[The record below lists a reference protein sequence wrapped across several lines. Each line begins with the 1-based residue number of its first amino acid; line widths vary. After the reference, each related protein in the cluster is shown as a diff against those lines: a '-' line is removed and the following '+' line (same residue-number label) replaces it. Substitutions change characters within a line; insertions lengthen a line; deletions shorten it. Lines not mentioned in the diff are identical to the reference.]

1 MESMQKLRKDETE
14 TKRNLRNQKIKEAM
28 KKSRKVETEEERNL
42 RNQNNMEAMQKLRK
56 DETETK
62 RNLRNQKNM
71 EAMQKSRNNL
81 TELDR
86 LLRFQQETRYGPIFV
101 CSSCDQKMFQ
111 NNVCGMEKSMLE
123 KLQQRN
129 IETFDKVQAGNLQKI
144 QICTQEIGKELRETN
159 IPYICFTCKKHLNQG
174 KVPPMSRANGLEL
187 VDLKD
192 NPDLN
197 LSELEN
203 NLISK
208 RLLFQ
213 KIYQLPRSRMAG
225 CKDRLI
231 NIPINDKDVLNTVE
245 KLPRTPKEAGLLEI
259 KLKRKMEYE
268 NFHKKEF
275 VNPTKIFTALQ
286 FLREKKHPSYLFF
299 EELND
304 YENRCKVSDPL
315 GYDLVFV
322 YEDGIE
328 KIVDIDEYLANLKDD
343 QIVSFVIK
351 KPKETLE
358 VQDTEEVEDI
368 ECMQKDPTRKFQFE
382 YNKSACMVDK
392 FPEAAETD
400 RPSKENE
407 SLSFAPGE
415 GKIPENILMTDNW
428 DIDAFP
434 MKYPDGKN
442 GLHQEKDRKLT
453 DQYHFVQRLRNK
465 DNRFSFDPAYVFA
478 SAAYLENKQLQRNV
492 NVSFNRGKKCTS
504 LLGGT
509 TYSLEDGFSV
519 FDKISNT
526 PSYWKTAK
534 YEMLARLENL
544 GPFQF
549 FFTLSC
555 ADSRWDENFSSIL
568 RSLGVKIKYEFNSE
582 GHEITK
588 VMTKKGEIELRE
600 YLDDHINQSRH
611 EIIRTSIMNAT
622 RNYNHRVKAFIKNIV
637 MDKSNP
643 MAVKYYS
650 TKVEFQGRGAGHNHG
665 TLWVDLKKMETYFN
679 QDNGN
684 WAAFE
689 DLFDNKQYTEHEIA
703 KLRNDLKIMLEQKY
717 SEENLVKPD
726 PKLVDEKI
734 KKSVAKL
741 HEIFTLHDE
750 KPSDYNEN
758 SFLSRFPLHGLTSTF
773 RKFQTRERLLPHE
786 EKAII
791 NFVNRFTTC
800 TLNPASIAGMTR
812 DKTLKEQSLKV
823 VNIVKCANIHH
834 HTKTCRKYDI
844 TCRFKFGKFP
854 IWKTLISKPSQ
865 LLDSKQ
871 QENMPDYKALLKKVR
886 NILDNDEII
895 QSVLSQYPDKELECR
910 KYYETNRE

>member
-1 MESMQKLRKDETE
+1 MTLDEIKKIPPKLRKTEEIKRYKHLLYIKKKANETE
-14 TKRNLRNQKIKEAM
+14 TETIIKKQRNTEAKKNKRKAETEEDSSLRKSKNKEAMNKSRNVETEEEKNVKNQKNKEAM
-28 KKSRKVETEEERNL
+28 KKSRKLETEEERNL
-42 RNQNNMEAMQKLRK
+42 RNQNNMEAKQKLRK

-101 CSSCDQKMFQ
+101 CSSCDQKLFQ

-123 KLQQRN
+123 TLQQRN
-129 IETFDKVQAGNLQKI
+129 IETFDKVLARNLQKI

-275 VNPTKIFTALQ
+275 VNPTKIFAALQ

-351 KPKETLE
+351 KPMETLE

-392 FPEAAETD
+392 FPEAEKLID
-400 RPSKENE
+400 HPKKM
-407 SLSFAPGE
+407 SL
-415 GKIPENILMTDNW
+415 
-428 DIDAFP
+428 
-434 MKYPDGKN
+434 YH
-442 GLHQEKDRKLT
+442 LHQE
-453 DQYHFVQRLRNK
+453 
-465 DNRFSFDPAYVFA
+465 
-478 SAAYLENKQLQRNV
+478 
-492 NVSFNRGKKCTS
+492 RGK
-504 LLGGT
+504 
-509 TYSLEDGFSV
+509 Y
-519 FDKISNT
+519 
-526 PSYWKTAK
+526 
-534 YEMLARLENL
+534 
-544 GPFQF
+544 
-549 FFTLSC
+549 
-555 ADSRWDENFSSIL
+555 
-568 RSLGVKIKYEFNSE
+568 
-582 GHEITK
+582 
-588 VMTKKGEIELRE
+588 
-600 YLDDHINQSRH
+600 
-611 EIIRTSIMNAT
+611 
-622 RNYNHRVKAFIKNIV
+622 
-637 MDKSNP
+637 
-643 MAVKYYS
+643 
-650 TKVEFQGRGAGHNHG
+650 
-665 TLWVDLKKMETYFN
+665 
-679 QDNGN
+679 
-684 WAAFE
+684 
-689 DLFDNKQYTEHEIA
+689 
-703 KLRNDLKIMLEQKY
+703 LKI
-717 SEENLVKPD
+717 
-726 PKLVDEKI
+726 
-734 KKSVAKL
+734 
-741 HEIFTLHDE
+741 F
-750 KPSDYNEN
+750 
-758 SFLSRFPLHGLTSTF
+758 
-773 RKFQTRERLLPHE
+773 
-786 EKAII
+786 
-791 NFVNRFTTC
+791 
-800 TLNPASIAGMTR
+800 
-812 DKTLKEQSLKV
+812 
-823 VNIVKCANIHH
+823 
-834 HTKTCRKYDI
+834 
-844 TCRFKFGKFP
+844 
-854 IWKTLISKPSQ
+854 
-865 LLDSKQ
+865 
-871 QENMPDYKALLKKVR
+871 
-886 NILDNDEII
+886 
-895 QSVLSQYPDKELECR
+895 
-910 KYYETNRE
+910 